1 MNLRNEDKL
10 PFWPFALQTLCYF
23 YSYGIFNFW
32 ADTQSFVIYFAPRLE
47 TLKRVA
53 TMTLSDATCFC
64 SRLGYLL
71 PAYSTAFSMIL
82 LAYQRYVLVTKPFD
96 AKLILT
102 KKYYKVTGILSFV
115 TTIALSLISATV
127 TIVRRHIDKTE
138 ISVYCSAAF
147 FGNHRI
153 RAIIEE
159 LVLFVIPAIVCIC
172 FYIPTGLKMWK
183 LQTQTK
189 RNRQL
194 TILFSVSCALWIALG
209 IPKALFQASNDMR
222 DVKNANQVAPL
233 FATRGIL

>member
-1 MNLRNEDKL
+1 MVKSSEYFRFIESLR
-10 PFWPFALQTLCYF
+10 
-23 YSYGIFNFW
+23 
-32 ADTQSFVIYFAPRLE
+32 
-47 TLKRVA
+47 
-53 TMTLSDATCFC
+53 TCIMA
-64 SRLGYLL
+64 S
-71 PAYSTAFSMIL
+71 
-82 LAYQRYVLVTKPFD
+82 QPFD

-138 ISVYCSAAF
+138 RSLYCSTAF
-147 FGNHRI
+147 FGNDRI

-159 LVLFVIPAIVCIC
+159 LVLFLIPAIVCIC
-172 FYIPTGLKMWK
+172 LYIPTGLQLWK

-189 RNRQL
+189 RNQQL
-194 TILFSVSCALWIALG
+194 TILFCVSCALWIALG